1 MKLFVDTANV
11 DEIRQ
16 ANDMGVICGVTTN
29 PSSTLKIF
37 VFTLINVHK
46 AIASTLANKTRGHLP
61 NEIIINSP
69 SQIIFFY
76 CNICYIFIQA

>member
-1 MKLFVDTANV
+1 M
-11 DEIRQ
+11 
-16 ANDMGVICGVTTN
+16 
-29 PSSTLKIF
+29 F

-69 SQIIFFY
+69 PQIIFFIVTY
-76 CNICYIFIQA
+76 AIYLFKRENITIFPL